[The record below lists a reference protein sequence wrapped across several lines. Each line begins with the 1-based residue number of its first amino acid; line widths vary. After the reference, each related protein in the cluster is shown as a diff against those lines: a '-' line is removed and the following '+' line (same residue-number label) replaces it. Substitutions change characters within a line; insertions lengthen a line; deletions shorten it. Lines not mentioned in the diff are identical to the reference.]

1 MNQFAILHRLKRIN
15 ARLPISYPSHPRETS
30 KSVSDDHVR
39 GVESVPSR
47 TVNRMIRIL
56 LGDPLDDYNYVSC
69 HGGDLVA
76 TGKAS
81 YFKLVNIRQCH
92 SPDAIEQS
100 RLLSRIHSPN
110 IATVYGLY
118 CDGNKIFVVTEHLD
132 IFLSQL
138 EVWKYELEEW
148 EMATIIAEVYAT
160 SSCKHA
166 MLTVLGIKGDSLYLL
181 AKALLQKSFRSEYQT
196 ISRRGYKT

>member
-1 MNQFAILHRLKRIN
+1 
-15 ARLPISYPSHPRETS
+15 
-30 KSVSDDHVR
+30 
-39 GVESVPSR
+39 
-47 TVNRMIRIL
+47 MIRIL

-138 EVWKYELEEW
+138 EVRKYELEEW
-148 EMATIIAEVYAT
+148 EMATIIAEVLKGIAYI
-160 SSCKHA
+160 SSLKLSCRNLSGANIKLSLDGDIKLSKFI
-166 MLTVLGIKGDSLYLL
+166 LTL
-181 AKALLQKSFRSEYQT
+181 
-196 ISRRGYKT
+196 